1 MATDDGKIRYEDLI
15 SPDDSIKALIAQL
28 SELNKTYSVTLELI
42 KSGAKDIVT
51 QLKSMNTTT
60 TEGRTSIDEAAAA
73 ANRLAR
79 AQKELKF
86 ALSDTGKEVAYL
98 KSQTAS
104 QNKMSAELQR
114 ASAALVGSYDRL
126 KLELREQI
134 DLWKSLGVAER
145 QGAFGQDLLNSIM
158 STKQQLSNLDSQL
171 KIHVQSLTEVQ
182 KAEQKLNFLR
192 SEEGQRLLELKRQI
206 NDIIS
211 ASRSQRATVDEV
223 AQAQER
229 LRAAQAA
236 TRQAA
241 YEYNIQARE
250 ANRIAKLQA
259 QLNMSATGSYNALSA
274 QYELN
279 KIKLNAMSAAERE
292 GTDAGKQLEAETMAL
307 YVKMQK
313 LQEATG
319 NHRLS
324 VGNYAR
330 SWDGLGVAV
339 SQVVRELPAA
349 AVTLNTFFL
358 GISNNIPIL
367 MDEINKLRAENKKA
381 MAEGKQAKSVIG
393 SIAEALFSWNTL
405 LVLGLT
411 ALSMHGKEILSWI
424 AGMFKS
430 HPAIMTT
437 NELIAQTNE
446 ELKKTNGSYGQN
458 IALVKQLSSEW
469 QNLSTK
475 KEQIQWIKDNKTEF
489 DKLDISI
496 RNVSNAENVFVKN
509 TWSVIEALKL
519 RAKAAAATKI
529 ATEKYEEAL
538 LKELEAEQEEY
549 DYVQVNVPTK
559 VNGVVRTT
567 KKLVKVKKKRPSSTS
582 YAKAA
587 MGRIST
593 TGTGVAPSF
602 SQDVE
607 KDAQILQQRHIR
619 QLKEEAKASELEG
632 DAAMELATGLN
643 AEANARLRAANI
655 ESAHKYDKNKTR
667 TQKIERYPRGRQPRD
682 ITDTIWQNDLSIR
695 KKYELSLSEL
705 QHNDFEKRRIE
716 ARDQANQTIREM
728 KNKFRKNQEYLENK
742 EGKYK
747 PLTEDQKKQIETQ
760 QNEINAIIE
769 NTRRKLNINLEKID
783 NEAELERHKT
793 LRQRMKWRVDTLEK
807 NLEEEKQLLLD
818 HLNEE
823 EALYHPNQGRSE
835 TGEEIVV
842 TSPYS
847 EEELAAIR
855 RKRENIESKYDTL
868 IYNMK
873 ARSVDNQLALVK
885 KGTEEELQLLL
896 ERNEIARKLALAE
909 NMSKPVEDR
918 QDPDE
923 INKLY
928 DKKRNQIKGSFGL
941 TVFDQTQKAA
951 EAEFGIVKRSEYEI
965 TLFKL
970 KAERDRWQ
978 KLVKL
983 AKEGAID
990 WSAAQIKEAEA
1001 MIKKITREIND
1012 TSNFMNLMANE
1023 GLGGALLTKLGFN
1036 DKQIEALSNAVS
1048 IVIDNIKAIADAEA
1062 EAAEAAVEA
1071 AQKRVDAA
1079 QSAYDA
1085 EIEGR
1090 NNGYANNVATAK
1102 KELQLEKR
1110 NQAQKQKILE
1120 EAQRRQQAIDTLT
1133 QASSL
1138 VTASANLWSAFS
1150 KVPIVGP
1157 ALAIAAIAAMWASFA
1172 VAKVRAAQITKASQ
1186 EYGEGGIEF
1195 LSGGSHASGNDIDLH
1210 TKNSRGKNM
1219 RAEGGEA
1226 MAIINK
1232 RNTRKY
1238 RRVLPQII
1246 DSINKGTFE
1255 DKFSQAFR
1263 TGDELSQNIIYQ
1275 QQSANLTQLEEDVR
1289 ALKRNSEHQFII
1301 MNDGSY
1307 IEKRKNVLRRMH

>member
-28 SELNKTYSVTLELI
+28 SELNKTYSITLELI

-330 SWDGLGVAV
+330 SWDGLGIAV

-393 SIAEALFSWNTL
+393 SIARALFSWNTL

-496 RNVSNAENVFVKN
+496 RNVSDAENVFVKN

-519 RAKAAAATKI
+519 RAKAAAAMKI

-567 KKLVKVKKKRPSSTS
+567 KKLVKVKKKQPSSTS

-607 KDAQILQQRHIR
+607 KDAQILQQRHINR
-619 QLKEEAKASELEG
+619 LKEEAKASELEG

-643 AEANARLRAANI
+643 AEANARLRAVNI
-655 ESAHKYDKNKTR
+655 EKAHKYDKNKTR
-667 TQKIERYPRGRQPRD
+667 TQKIERHPRGRQPRD

-705 QHNDFEKRRIE
+705 QRNEFEKRRIE
-716 ARDQANQTIREM
+716 ARDQANQLIREM
-728 KNKFRKNQEYLENK
+728 ENKFRKNQEYLENK
-742 EGKYK
+742 EGKYA

-769 NTRRKLNINLEKID
+769 NTRRKLNSDLKKID
-783 NEAELERHKT
+783 DEAELERHKT
-793 LRQRMKWRVDTLEK
+793 LRQRMEWRIDTLEK
-807 NLEEEKQLLLD
+807 NLEEEKQLLLRQ
-818 HLNEE
+818 LNEE

-847 EEELAAIR
+847 EEELAAVR

-873 ARSVDNQLALVK
+873 ARSIDNQLALVK

-918 QDPDE
+918 QNVNE
-923 INKLY
+923 INNVY
-928 DKKRNQIKGSFGL
+928 DKKHKQIKGSFDL
-941 TVFDQTQKAA
+941 TAFDQAQKAA
-951 EAEFGIVKRSEYEI
+951 AAEFEVVKRSEYEI

-978 KLVKL
+978 KQVEL

-1001 MIKKITREIND
+1001 MIQKLTHEIND
-1012 TSNFMNLMANE
+1012 ASNFINLMADK
-1023 GLGGALLTKLGFN
+1023 GFGGALLTKLGFN
-1036 DKQIEALSNAVS
+1036 DEQIEALSEAVS
-1048 IVIDNIKAIADAEA
+1048 VVIDNIKAIADAET

-1172 VAKVRAAQITKASQ
+1172 VAKVRAVQITKASQ